1 MSDTT
6 NNLISA
12 NNFIKAGY
20 RLYQPQYPW
29 GWPNTVI
36 NAMPLYMAARSKGM
50 VVADGIHLNAAGQ
63 KYVASALLS
72 SIN

>member
-1 MSDTT
+1 
-6 NNLISA
+6 
-12 NNFIKAGY
+12 
-20 RLYQPQYPW
+20 
-29 GWPNTVI
+29 
-36 NAMPLYMAARSKGM
+36 M